1 MPASRRDRWPHE
13 RTTFPAWA
21 RLLREAF
28 SLLAQPATGSEEPS
42 TLVTPT
48 VVTLVSEALLTGLL
62 DDLEG
67 LCGAAAKGVLR
78 HAGPELGRTL
88 EKGGPGSFRDDG
100 SLGLVIVDRIDLVGS
115 GERQR
120 ATAAFLDD
128 LARRGISICATRGLT
143 HASGG
148 LEPTLQSRLSAGLVI
163 HVPTRPTESPTEA
176 RTAWSMNRIIRSA
189 ARRHGLP
196 ASALAGGGRSRGV
209 VQARNLAMYL
219 ARHLT
224 GSSFDSIG
232 VAFGGRDHTTVMRGV
247 RAVESQMNSD
257 AAFAADV
264 ERLLADTAQPRRR
277 VGG

>member
-1 MPASRRDRWPHE
+1 MPASQRDRWPHD
-13 RTTFPAWA
+13 RTTFPPWA

-28 SLLAQPATGSEEPS
+28 SLLAQPATGPNEAS
-42 TLVTPT
+42 TIVGPA
-48 VVTLVSEALLTGLL
+48 VVTLVSEAVLSGLL

-67 LCGAAAKGVLR
+67 LCGETKRVQR
-78 HAGPELGRTL
+78 HAGPELGRGL
-88 EKGGPGSFRDDG
+88 DKGGLGSLRDDG
-100 SLGLVIVDRIDLVGS
+100 SAGLVIVDRIDLVGS
-115 GERQR
+115 GERQQ
-120 ATAAFLDD
+120 AAAVFLDE
-128 LARRGISICATRGLT
+128 LARRGISICATVGLA

-148 LEPTLQSRLSAGLVI
+148 LDPALQSRLSAGLIV
-163 HVPTRPTESPTEA
+163 HVPTRPKEA
-176 RTAWSMNRIIRSA
+176 ATGGRTAWSMNRIIHTA

-196 ASALAGGGRSRGV
+196 AAALSGEGRSRGV

-247 RAVESQMNSD
+247 RAVELRMTSD

-264 ERLLADTAQPRRR
+264 ELLLAHTAQPRRR
-277 VGG
+277 GIG

>member
-1 MPASRRDRWPHE
+1 MPASRPDRWPHD
-13 RTTFPAWA
+13 RTTFPPWA

-28 SLLAQPATGSEEPS
+28 SLLAQPATGQGKPS
-42 TLVTPT
+42 TLVTPV
-48 VVTLVSEALLTGLL
+48 VVTLVSETLLSGLL

-67 LCGAAAKGVLR
+67 LCRAAATWVQR

-88 EKGGPGSFRDDG
+88 EKGCPCSFRDDG
-100 SLGLVIVDRIDLVGS
+100 SLGLVIVDRIDLVGG
-115 GERQR
+115 GERQQ
-120 ATAAFLDD
+120 AAAAFLDD
-128 LARRGISICATRGLT
+128 LARRGISICATVGLA

-148 LEPTLQSRLSAGLVI
+148 LAPALQSRLSAGLVI
-163 HVPTRPTESPTEA
+163 HVPTRPTDAPTAA
-176 RTAWSMNRIIRSA
+176 RTAWSMNRIIRTA
-189 ARRHGLP
+189 AHLHGLP
-196 ASALAGGGRSRGV
+196 AAALAGGGRSRGV

-247 RAVESQMNSD
+247 RAVESRMTSD

-264 ERLLADTAQPRRR
+264 ELLLADTAQPRRR
-277 VGG
+277 VSG

>member
-1 MPASRRDRWPHE
+1 MPASRRDRSPHD

-21 RLLREAF
+21 RLIREAF
-28 SLLAQPATGSEEPS
+28 TLLTEPAAGPDEPS
-42 TLVTPT
+42 MR
-48 VVTLVSEALLTGLL
+48 VVTLVSEATLTVLL

-67 LCGAAAKGVLR
+67 LCGAVGKGVQR

-88 EKGGPGSFRDDG
+88 EKVGPSGLRDDG
-100 SLGLVIVDRIDLVGS
+100 SLGLVVIDRIDLVGG

-120 ATAAFLDD
+120 ATVAFLDD
-128 LARRGISICATRGLT
+128 VARRGASVCATVGLT
-143 HASGG
+143 HACGG
-148 LEPTLQSRLSAGLVI
+148 LEPALQSRLSAGLVI
-163 HVPTRPTESPTEA
+163 HVPTRPMQSPAETRA
-176 RTAWSMNRIIRSA
+176 AWSMPRIIRTA

-196 ASALAGGGRSRGV
+196 AAALSGGGRSRGV

-224 GSSFDSIG
+224 GCSFDSIG

-247 RAVESQMNSD
+247 RAVESMMTTD

-264 ERLLADTAQPRRR
+264 ERLLADTTQPRRR